1 MTPLAIVFG
10 SSRTKEARHLQAAE
24 ELGHRLVQA
33 GYQVGSGGY
42 TAIMDAVSK
51 GAYEA
56 GGHVIAYTT
65 DEFPDAPVTRWCHEE
80 RRTPDLHIRIQ
91 RMLTEGDAFIA
102 MWGGIGTVAEIAM
115 TWNMGQFSMER
126 TQRAKPFILLG
137 DNWPDFLKC
146 LKATTEIGSKLLRY
160 PTLVATPEEAVSVL
174 EQGRA

>member
-10 SSRTKEARHLQAAE
+10 SSRTKDRRHLQAAE
-24 ELGHRLVQA
+24 ELGRRLVQA

-56 GGHVIAYTT
+56 GGRVIAYTT

-80 RRTPDLHIRIQ
+80 RRTPDLHLRIQ

-102 MWGGIGTVAEIAM
+102 MWGGIGTVAEVAM
-115 TWNMGQFSMER
+115 AWNVGQFTMER
-126 TQRAKPFILLG
+126 GQAARPFVLLG
-137 DNWPDFLKC
+137 DHWPRFLAC

-160 PTLVATPEEAVSVL
+160 PVPVETPEAAVRVL